1 MVLKSLLLGQNHL
14 DLARPVLWRR
24 LVAAKH
30 PDVLRPRS
38 GESSHSRFGAV
49 LEQRAGR
56 MSPATWE
63 AAGPCPVDCVSAWGM
78 VKRCEKWETKTSSV
92 PSVSLNICDVRPSWL
107 SLIGLKKVL
116 TIAKFQR
123 SQQISKNRTSSPTSA
138 QKLSK
143 RFQKISGIIQNHH
156 KITPKLTQIISRSQ
170 IAHSNSSNIHPPI
183 FHIYICRIMQV

>member
-1 MVLKSLLLGQNHL
+1 MFC
-14 DLARPVLWRR
+14 DLAVANQATAASGQCWSSVLGEC
-24 LVAAKH
+24 L
-30 PDVLRPRS
+30 LQLGRPR
-38 GESSHSRFGAV
+38 GPARWIVFLPGA
-49 LEQRAGR
+49 
-56 MSPATWE
+56 WWK
-63 AAGPCPVDCVSAWGM
+63 D
-78 VKRCEKWETKTSSV
+78 VKKWETKTSSV

-183 FHIYICRIMQV
+183 FHIYIYVGLCRYK